1 MIPVLISS
9 SLFKGI
15 EEDKLEQLLATV
27 SYQLKSY
34 KKGELIA
41 VEGDNCEHLGII
53 ISGNIQIQKSHSSGK
68 IVVLDLLA
76 KGDLFGEVIIFSQ
89 EHRFPATILS
99 VTASCIFLIS
109 KAEIKQLCIKNE
121 LFLENFLQALTN
133 KILMLNRKVKTLSY
147 KTIREKIA
155 NLLMEEYLQ
164 QKTPLLT
171 LPYKRHEMADLL
183 GIPRP
188 SLSRELSVMKEEGLI
203 DYYRNTVKLLKP
215 DQLKDLI
222 F

>member
-1 MIPVLISS
+1 M
-9 SLFKGI
+9 
-15 EEDKLEQLLATV
+15 EE
-27 SYQLKSY
+27 
-34 KKGELIA
+34 
-41 VEGDNCEHLGII
+41 DNCEHIGII
-53 ISGNIQIQKSHSSGK
+53 LSGNIQIQKSYPSGK
-68 IVVLDLLA
+68 IVVLDVLN
-76 KGDLFGEVIIFSQ
+76 KGDIFGEVIVFSQ

-99 VTASCIFLIS
+99 LTDSVIFLLS
-109 KAEIKQLCIKNE
+109 KTEIKQLCIKNE
-121 LFLENFLQALTN
+121 LFLENFLQSLTN

-155 NLLMEEYLQ
+155 DLLMEEYLQ
-164 QKTPLLT
+164 QKKPLLT

-203 DYYRNTVKLLKP
+203 DYYKNTVKLLTP
-215 DQLKDLI
+215 DKLKELI